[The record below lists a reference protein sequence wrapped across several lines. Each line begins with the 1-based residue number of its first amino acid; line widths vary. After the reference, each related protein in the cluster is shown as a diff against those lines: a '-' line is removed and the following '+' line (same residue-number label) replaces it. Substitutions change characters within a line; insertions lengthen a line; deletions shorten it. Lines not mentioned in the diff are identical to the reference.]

1 MRTLTFRLALA
12 LLGAAAVGGCSMSD
26 RREVYRG
33 SNGEALK
40 AIVSAIDGA
49 KRSVLARS
57 PALPRPPV
65 IEALAAARR
74 RGVLVEFVV
83 CADPAAALDGQSSP
97 PEAVPLA
104 YDRTHHPHSGAVY
117 VIDSRTVVRTSYPI
131 SRDPEA
137 AMIIRDTPELGER
150 IAAECRSHIARATT
164 ADANHETVGP
174 EQ

>member
-1 MRTLTFRLALA
+1 MRIHTFRIALGVLAGAALA
-12 LLGAAAVGGCSMSD
+12 GCGLAD

-33 SNGEALK
+33 SDGEALK

-57 PALPRPPV
+57 PALPRQP
-65 IEALAAARR
+65 IADALAAARR

-83 CADPAAALDGQSSP
+83 CADPAAVLNDKSP
-97 PEAVPLA
+97 PTDAVPLA
-104 YDRTHHPHSGAVY
+104 FDRTDHPHSGAVY

-131 SRDPEA
+131 SQESEA

-150 IAAECRSHIARATT
+150 IAAECRSHIARSKSDDAKHDL
-164 ADANHETVGP
+164 ADG
-174 EQ
+174 QR